1 MAYSTIKNIPS
12 GSGYFHKIKKF
23 KKDFL
28 FNYFYYICK
37 TILNKNKMR
46 EHLKQIDK
54 NDIAGA
60 ILISTFAYVT
70 YYVIYFI
77 QHI

>member
-1 MAYSTIKNIPS
+1 
-12 GSGYFHKIKKF
+12 
-23 KKDFL
+23 
-28 FNYFYYICK
+28 
-37 TILNKNKMR
+37 MR

-60 ILISTFAYVT
+60 ILISTFAYLVF
-70 YYVIYFI
+70 YIIYFI